1 MIPGVQKPHCDAP
14 VATNA
19 STSPSRVGVGQT
31 GERGDRP
38 ARDPRRG
45 RHAGDARVAVDEHRA
60 AAALPLRRAAVL
72 DRRDPEPLAQD
83 RQERFAVGDVELDG
97 LAVEGERE
105 SGQLNDWPQPQV
117 RSAFG
122 LLMWNPEPWR
132 PSR

>member
-19 STSPSRVGVGQT
+19 STSPSRVASGSPASVVT
-31 GERGDRP
+31 DRP
-38 ARDPRRG
+38 AIRAAG
-45 RHAGDARVAVDEHRA
+45 RHAGDAGVAVDEDRA
-60 AAALPLRRAAVL
+60 AAALALGRAAVL

-83 RQERFAVGDVELDG
+83 RQERFAVGDLELDG

-105 SGQLNDWPQPQV
+105 CGQLNDWPQPQV